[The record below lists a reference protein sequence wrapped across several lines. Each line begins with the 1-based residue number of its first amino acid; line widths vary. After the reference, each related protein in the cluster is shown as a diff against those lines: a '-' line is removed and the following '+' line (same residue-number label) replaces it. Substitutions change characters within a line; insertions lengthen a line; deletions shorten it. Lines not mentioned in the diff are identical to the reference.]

1 MAFVIRKQ
9 KAMYQGSRCCVPKC
23 SNRQGTDKLQG
34 VRRSYYRFPQGEA
47 NRDLR
52 RLWET
57 SVRRDNWTA
66 SKHDR
71 VCSDHFAGGIRTHI
85 KGSPGYIPSIFAWTK
100 ASKSRPSRT
109 SEQAGTVTP
118 VSWCKDSWSPAP
130 ETPGGLTER
139 KIALAKQREEKQ
151 AAQAKENTTRVWKEH
166 GHDYPETCRAK
177 PSVYDEEL
185 AALHETV
192 QRLEEENSQ
201 LKNKVFSLDTIKDSD
216 KDFQVRTNLPN
227 FDVFSSICE
236 YLKTVSNGRLKYWRG
251 QETDID
257 SERSRTGRER
267 TLTFEEE
274 FFLVLVKLKS
284 GDFNQEIASKFGIS
298 ESQVSKIFTTWIN
311 FLHRELRYLFEMKTS
326 WENEET
332 IPECYRRYPHLISV
346 IDCTELQI
354 EMATTLQAR
363 KETYSNYKNRD
374 TVKFMV
380 GLSPN
385 LTVNYVSKGHGG
397 RASDKHITLTSEE
410 FINQLPPNSVI
421 MADKGFN
428 ISKELSDKGVR
439 LVIPDFKGRNRSQ
452 MSAQEAAN
460 SESISSA
467 RIHIERIIQRIRT
480 FHILGSTL
488 KISQQDITE
497 QIFSVCAYMTNFQ
510 MPIINLRQ
518 GQSSSTSGSNMT
530 EESIFDFI

>member
-9 KAMYQGSRCCVPKC
+9 KAIYQGSRCCVPKC

-34 VRRSYYRFPQGEA
+34 VHRSYYRFPQGEA

-52 RLWET
+52 KLWEN
-57 SVRRDNWTA
+57 SVRRAGWTA
-66 SKHDR
+66 SNSDR
-71 VCSDHFAGGIRTHI
+71 ICSDHFAGGKRTHI
-85 KGSPGYIPSIFAWTK
+85 KGSPGYIPSIFPWTK
-100 ASKSRPSRT
+100 ASKSRPSRN
-109 SEQAGTVTP
+109 SEQAGTFTP

-130 ETPGGLTER
+130 ETPEGLTER
-139 KIALAKQREEKQ
+139 KIALAKQREENRLHKQ
-151 AAQAKENTTRVWKEH
+151 RKIPPGSGKNMDMTTQRHAQQ
-166 GHDYPETCRAK
+166 
-177 PSVYDEEL
+177 S
-185 AALHETV
+185 AL
-192 QRLEEENSQ
+192 
-201 LKNKVFSLDTIKDSD
+201 
-216 KDFQVRTNLPN
+216 
-227 FDVFSSICE
+227 
-236 YLKTVSNGRLKYWRG
+236 
-251 QETDID
+251 
-257 SERSRTGRER
+257 TGRER

-326 WENEET
+326 WENVET

-397 RASDKHITLTSEE
+397 RASDKHITLTSEQ

-439 LVIPDFKGRNRSQ
+439 LVIPDFKGRIRSQ

-467 RIHIERIIQRIRT
+467 RIHIERVIQRIRT

-510 MPIINLRQ
+510 MPIINLQQ
-518 GQSSSTSGSNMT
+518 GQGSSTSGSNMS
-530 EESIFDFI
+530 EDSIFDFI

>member
-9 KAMYQGSRCCVPKC
+9 KAIYQGSRCCVPKC

-34 VRRSYYRFPQGEA
+34 VHRSYYRFPQGEA

-52 RLWET
+52 KLWEN
-57 SVRRDNWTA
+57 SVRRAGWTA
-66 SKHDR
+66 SNSDR
-71 VCSDHFAGGIRTHI
+71 ICSDHFAGGKRTHI
-85 KGSPGYIPSIFAWTK
+85 KGSPGYIPSIFPWTK
-100 ASKSRPSRT
+100 ASKSRPSRN
-109 SEQAGTVTP
+109 SEQAGTFTP

-130 ETPGGLTER
+130 ETPEGLTER

-166 GHDYPETCRAK
+166 GHDYPETCTAK

-185 AALHETV
+185 VALHKTV
-192 QRLEEENSQ
+192 QQLQEENSQ
-201 LKNKVFSLDTIKDSD
+201 LKKKVFSLDTIKDSD
-216 KDFQVRTNLPN
+216 KEFQVRTNLPN
-227 FDVFSSICE
+227 YGVFSSICE

-257 SERSRTGRER
+257 RERSRTGRER

-311 FLHRELRYLFEMKTS
+311 FLHWELRYLFEMKTS
-326 WENEET
+326 WENVET

-397 RASDKHITLTSEE
+397 RASDKHITLTSEQ

-467 RIHIERIIQRIRT
+467 RIHIERVIQRIRS

-510 MPIINLRQ
+510 MPIINLQQ
-518 GQSSSTSGSNMT
+518 GQGSSTSGSNMS
-530 EESIFDFI
+530 EDSIFDFI